1 MLDGPPLETA
11 ARRLTAALD
20 QLEAAVERRLAQ
32 ERRHAALEAQV
43 QALGV
48 DRARLASELDQIRH
62 RADELEG
69 ANRDVS
75 HRLAVAME
83 TIRTVLGEPER

>member
-1 MLDGPPLETA
+1 M
-11 ARRLTAALD
+11 
-20 QLEAAVERRLAQ
+20 ERRLAQ
-32 ERRHAALEAQV
+32 ERQEAGLEAQV

-48 DRARLASELDQIRH
+48 DRARLAAELDQMRH
-62 RADELEG
+62 RAEELEG

-83 TIRTVLGEPER
+83 TIRTVLGESGR

>member
-1 MLDGPPLETA
+1 MLDGPPLEKAT
-11 ARRLTAALD
+11 RRLTAALD

-32 ERRHAALEAQV
+32 ERQEAGLEAQV

-48 DRARLASELDQIRH
+48 DRARLAAELDQMRH

-69 ANRDVS
+69 VNRDVS

-83 TIRTVLGEPER
+83 TIRTVLGESGR